1 MFTHFSWSLVSVNVL
16 SSSRLYNSTVAE
28 IVVFCLLFFFFFFN
42 QSAHFVFLDVSTVKS
57 LGQVGPDIMDYL
69 GVRQLSEV

>member
-1 MFTHFSWSLVSVNVL
+1 MVTCLPHFSWSLVSVNVL
-16 SSSRLYNSTVAE
+16 SSSRLYTSTVAE
-28 IVVFCLLFFFFFFN
+28 IVVFFFN

-69 GVRQLSEV
+69 GVRQLSEL

>member
-1 MFTHFSWSLVSVNVL
+1 MVTCLPHFSWSLVSVNVL
-16 SSSRLYNSTVAE
+16 SSSRLYTSTVAE
-28 IVVFCLLFFFFFFN
+28 IVFFFFFN

-69 GVRQLSEV
+69 GVRQLSEL

>member
-28 IVVFCLLFFFFFFN
+28 IVVCLFFFFFN

>member
-28 IVVFCLLFFFFFFN
+28 IVVCLFFFN

-69 GVRQLSEV
+69 GVRQLSDV

>member
-1 MFTHFSWSLVSVNVL
+1 MTCLPHFSWSLVSVNVL
-16 SSSRLYNSTVAE
+16 SSSRLYTSTVAE
-28 IVVFCLLFFFFFFN
+28 IVVFFFN

-69 GVRQLSEV
+69 GVRQLSEL